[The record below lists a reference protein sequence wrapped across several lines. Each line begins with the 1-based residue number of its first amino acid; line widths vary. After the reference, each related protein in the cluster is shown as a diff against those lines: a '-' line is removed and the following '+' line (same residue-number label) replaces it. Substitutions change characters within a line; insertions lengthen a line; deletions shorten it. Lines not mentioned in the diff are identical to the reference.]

1 MESETDSQR
10 VTLDKERLIMIDDP
24 VTFEVLKNS
33 MISYA
38 REMSLSLQRTAFSPN
53 IKERRDCSSAIFD
66 SRGNLVAQSKDIPVH
81 LGAMPLSVKSCIDQ
95 LGSSLSDGEMV
106 LHNDPF
112 TGGSHLPDLTLVAP
126 IFDGN
131 NVAAYVANRAH
142 HADVGGV
149 SPGSMPGMA
158 ESIDDEGILISPRV
172 VVEAQK
178 INRNAISD
186 LMKTTRTPDE
196 RLGDLS
202 AQLAANI
209 VGRRR
214 LNELAREVSW
224 SRLDLLF
231 EQLQSYSESLMQKA
245 LSEFGNGV
253 GCFTDYMDS
262 DGMGQWNIPIS
273 VEVKFDGSTVGVDFR
288 GTSEQV
294 EGNINCPFAS
304 TISAVYFVF
313 IALFGGHIPTNE
325 GCWKPIKVTVPKNSL
340 LNPEYPA
347 AVSAGNVE
355 TTQRIVD
362 TVMGA
367 ISRISLDIV
376 PAASQGTMNN
386 LTIGGIDSGKQ
397 KPFSFYETLGGGV
410 GARKGENGA
419 SGIHSHMTNTL
430 NTPIESLES
439 EYPLRVLEYSIRRN
453 SGGNG
458 MWAGGDGLVREIE
471 VLGEDCTIS
480 IQSERRHRAPWG
492 LAGGKNGAC
501 GGNFLTFEGN
511 THILQ
516 SKTTIRIP
524 AGTIVRIET
533 PGGGGWG
540 LDSSRT

>member
-1 MESETDSQR
+1 MESKANRDR
-10 VTLDKERLIMIDDP
+10 ITLDKEGLMTIEDP

-53 IKERRDCSSAIFD
+53 IKERRDCSCAIFD
-66 SRGNLVAQSKDIPVH
+66 SKGNLIAQSKDIPVH
-81 LGAMPLSVKSCIDQ
+81 LGAMPLSVKSCIDR
-95 LGSSLSDGEMV
+95 LGSGLSDGEMV

-126 IFDGN
+126 VFDEDN
-131 NVAAYVANRAH
+131 IVAYVANRAH

-158 ESIDDEGILISPRV
+158 ESIEDEGVLISPRV
-172 VVEAQK
+172 IVRAQE
-178 INRNAISD
+178 IERDAISD
-186 LMKTTRTPDE
+186 LLESTMTPEE
-196 RLGDLS
+196 RMGDLS

-209 VGRRR
+209 IGRRR
-214 LNELAREVSW
+214 LNDLAREVGW

-231 EQLQSYSESLMQKA
+231 EQLQSYSEDLMDKA
-245 LSEFGNGV
+245 LSKFGDGT
-253 GCFTDYMDS
+253 GIFTDYMDS

-273 VEVKFDGSTVGVDFR
+273 IEIKFGGAGVVVDFK
-288 GTSEQV
+288 GTSRQV
-294 EGNINCPFAS
+294 EGNVNCPYAS

-313 IALFGGHIPTNE
+313 IALFGRHIPTNE
-325 GCWKPIKVTVPKNSL
+325 GCWKPIKVKVPKKSL

-362 TVMGA
+362 TVIGA
-367 ISRISLDIV
+367 ISRISPDIA

-386 LTIGGIDSGKQ
+386 LTIGGRNPINQ

-410 GARKGENGA
+410 GASKGRNGA
-419 SGIHSHMTNTL
+419 SAIHSHMTNTL

-439 EYPLRVLEYSIRRN
+439 EYPLRVLEYSIRQK

-458 MWAGGDGLVREIE
+458 KWAGGDGLVREIE
-471 VLGEDCTIS
+471 ILGEDCTIS
-480 IQSERRHRAPWG
+480 IQSERRHKAPWG
-492 LAGGKNGAC
+492 VAGGNDGAR
-501 GGNFLTFEGN
+501 GRNFLTFEGDV
-511 THILQ
+511 HVLQ
-516 SKTTIRIP
+516 CKTSIRVP

-540 LDSSRT
+540 LDPSIT